1 MRACLEDN
9 SRTNAVGDSHLNR
22 DLGQNSLHAE
32 RSVARETREDDWI
45 GEETSLPRRPQGQV
59 NLPPLRLEPFDG
71 DCTKW
76 PEFSAGFKAL
86 IHDVVQTDYQRMA
99 YLRMY
104 LTPEIRSGI
113 AGLLTQPS
121 HYHEALQA
129 LKSRY
134 GHPGLL
140 AKANTA
146 LITSLPVVK
155 PGDPQSL
162 SKFVG
167 RLNDIIANLNRTG
180 QAEELKSTTVVE
192 ITRAKLPRDLRCL
205 WGEEISR
212 NYQATSLVR
221 LKNWLEIKLMGQRFG
236 HNYLAQTE
244 QRKESGIRGREI
256 PRKVHNTA
264 VRSNGVCAIC
274 RENHRTQECPT
285 FGNADPTRRN
295 ELVKNIGCVLVA

>member
-1 MRACLEDN
+1 MRACLEN
-9 SRTNAVGDSHLNR
+9 NIRRKAVENIHLDR
-22 DLGQNSLHAE
+22 ELGQNSLPAE
-32 RSVARETREDDWI
+32 RSVARETQEDDWI
-45 GEETSLPRRPQGQV
+45 SQETTLPRRPQGQV

-104 LTPEIRSGI
+104 LTPEIRSLI

-134 GHPGLL
+134 GHLGLL

-146 LITSLPVVK
+146 MITSLAVVK
-155 PGDPQSL
+155 PGDPQL
-162 SKFVG
+162 SRLVG
-167 RLNDIIANLNRTG
+167 RLNGVIGNLNRTG

-192 ITRAKLPRDLRCL
+192 ITIAKLPRDLRCL
-205 WGEEISR
+205 WGEELSR
-212 NYQATSLVR
+212 NYPATSLVS
-221 LKNWLEIKLMGQRFG
+221 LKNWLEIKLMG
-236 HNYLAQTE
+236 
-244 QRKESGIRGREI
+244 
-256 PRKVHNTA
+256 
-264 VRSNGVCAIC
+264 
-274 RENHRTQECPT
+274 
-285 FGNADPTRRN
+285 
-295 ELVKNIGCVLVA
+295 